1 MKAIAP
7 KTDHRNNKHAIIPDL
22 FKSNGTSLD

>member
-7 KTDHRNNKHAIIPDL
+7 KTDHRNNKDAIIPDL